1 MSRQTSARSLR
12 VGVVMDSIAHLT
24 YKKDTTLAMLWAAQ
38 ERGWSLHYM
47 EQEDLYLRDGRAHA
61 RMRDLAAFRNPDDW
75 YALGAPEE
83 RPLAELDVILMRKDP
98 PVDAH
103 FLNAVH
109 LLGFAER
116 EGVLVVNPTRALL
129 ECNEKLFAQQF
140 PQCCTPTVVSCSE
153 AVLRAFHAEHRDV
166 IFKPLDGM
174 GGSGIFHVQPEG
186 RNLGAII
193 ETLTERGRRQ
203 IMAQR
208 YIPEIKDGDT
218 RILLVDG
225 EPVPYGLA
233 RVPMAGETRGN
244 LAAGG
249 TGVSRELTARDH
261 WLIEQVQPMIREKG
275 LMFVG
280 LDVIGDYITEINVT
294 SPTCVREIDDQRGTD
309 IAGLLMDAI
318 ERRLSRSS

>member
-1 MSRQTSARSLR
+1 MSQPALKI
-12 VGVVMDSIAHLT
+12 GVVMDPIGAIA
-24 YKKDTTLAMLWAAQ
+24 YKKDTTMAMLWAAQ
-38 ERGWSLHYM
+38 DRGWTLHYM
-47 EQEDLYLRDGRAHA
+47 EQEDLFLADGRAMA
-61 RMRDLAAFRNPDDW
+61 RMCDLTVYRDPSNW
-75 YALGAPEE
+75 YALGEPSA
-83 RPLAELDVILMRKDP
+83 RPLADLDVILMRKDP
-98 PVDAH
+98 PVDTQ
-103 FLNAVH
+103 FSNAVH

-140 PQCCTPTVVSCSE
+140 PQCSVPTTVSSNDK
-153 AVLRAFHAEHRDV
+153 VLRAFHAEHGDV

-174 GGSGIFHVQPEG
+174 GGTGIFHVRPEG

-193 ETLTERGRRQ
+193 EMLTERGKYQ

-208 YIPEIKDGDT
+208 YIPEISAGDT

-249 TGVSRELTARDH
+249 RGVSRELTERDL
-261 WLIEQVQPMIREKG
+261 WLVEQVKPVIKKKG

-318 ERRLSRSS
+318 MRRLGA